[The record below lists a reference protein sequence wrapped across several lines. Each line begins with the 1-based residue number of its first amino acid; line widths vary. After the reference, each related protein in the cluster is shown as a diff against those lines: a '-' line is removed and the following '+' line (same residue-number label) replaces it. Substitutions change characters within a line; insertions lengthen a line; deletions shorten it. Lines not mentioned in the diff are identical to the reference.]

1 MDDWLKTGNIGN
13 TRYVNVEHKHVS
25 IRGVWQVIDS
35 HSISVKQQE
44 TSTRT
49 MSGAERCDLP
59 GFVIHRGD
67 RTKDR
72 RSASPGN
79 LLDVQNI
86 NRLHTPAVNQSSFYQ
101 V

>member
-1 MDDWLKTGNIGN
+1 MS
-13 TRYVNVEHKHVS
+13 VF
-25 IRGVWQVIDS
+25 GVCGKQVIDS
-35 HSISVKQQE
+35 HSISVKQQK

-49 MSGAERCDLP
+49 TSGAERCDLP
-59 GFVIHRGD
+59 GSVVHRGD

-79 LLDVQNI
+79 SSDVQNI
-86 NRLHTPAVNQSSFYQ
+86 NPSTHLLNQSSFYQ